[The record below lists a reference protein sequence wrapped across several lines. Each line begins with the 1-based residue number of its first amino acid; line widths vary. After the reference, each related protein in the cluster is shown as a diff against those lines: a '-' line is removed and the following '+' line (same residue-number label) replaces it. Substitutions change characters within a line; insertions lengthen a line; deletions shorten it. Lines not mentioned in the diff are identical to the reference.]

1 MEQVTQMAQALPKHI
16 VVPYPNMPK
25 KQYPCNI
32 LQEAVYEKTGN

>member
-1 MEQVTQMAQALPKHI
+1 MEQVTEMAQALPKHI

-32 LQEAVYEKTGN
+32 PQEATHEKTGN